1 MMMAVHTSTGGDM
14 HFPLGAAFDLDNPA
28 VYARWRE
35 SKLDGYPVRP
45 DQLLVEIADPRAL
58 SPAEHEELV
67 RICAKTNSVIYAS
80 SADGAG
86 DKGKALAL
94 GRQLGLEHLDGN
106 LCADEDSISALQVM
120 PGGSRH
126 EGYIPYTDRPIN
138 WHTDG
143 YYNEPGARIRG
154 MLLHCA
160 CDAAS
165 GGENALLD
173 HEIAYI
179 LMRDENPDYVAA
191 LMRPDVMTIPPN
203 VENGVELR
211 AAQTGPVFMVE
222 PDTGNLY
229 MRYTARKRNIEWK
242 QDPMTQAAVAF
253 MERLFEA
260 GSPYI
265 FHHRLE
271 PGQGI
276 ISNNALHNRTGFRD
290 DAAAGKQRLIYRGR
304 YYDRVRGTDFSQIY
318 GE

>member
-1 MMMAVHTSTGGDM
+1 MVAVGTNAHGGM
-14 HFPLGAAFDLDNPA
+14 HFPHGAAFDLDNA
-28 VYARWRE
+28 AAYRRWRDA
-35 SKLDGYPVRP
+35 KLDGYPTRA
-45 DQLLVEIADPRAL
+45 DQCLVEIADL
-58 SPAEHEELV
+58 SRLTPAEHAELV
-67 RICAKTNSVIYAS
+67 RVCAKTNSVIYA
-80 SADGAG
+80 GGGPG
-86 DKGKALAL
+86 DKGMALAL
-94 GRQLGLEHLDGN
+94 GRQLGLQHLDGN

-126 EGYIPYTDRPIN
+126 EGYIPYTDKPIN

-143 YYNEPGARIRG
+143 YYNEPGERIRG
-154 MLLHCA
+154 MLLHCV

-173 HEIAYI
+173 HEVAYI

-191 LMRPDVMTIPPN
+191 LMQPDVMTIPPN
-203 VENGVELR
+203 VEDGIEIR
-211 AAQTGPVFMVE
+211 PARSGPVFMVE

-229 MRYTARKRNIEWK
+229 MRYTARKRNIQWK
-242 QDPMTQAAVAF
+242 EDPTTQAAVAF
-253 MERLFEA
+253 LERLFEA
-260 GSPYI
+260 GSPYV
-265 FHHRLE
+265 FHHRLQ

-304 YYDRVRGTDFSQIY
+304 YYDRVSGTDFCQIY